1 MLVNGTLMAAAVRR
15 PVTSPPD
22 DGRCD
27 AAIAPQLPLKSRLR
41 LGQPSRVNTRENR
54 CQQARISA
62 EIVNARNLT
71 SVSSIFEP
79 NNVSTKFHHFMVTFL
94 VWEL

>member
-1 MLVNGTLMAAAVRR
+1 L
-15 PVTSPPD
+15 PVE
-22 DGRCD
+22 
-27 AAIAPQLPLKSRLR
+27 LRLR
-41 LGQPSRVNTRENR
+41 LGQPLRMNTRENR
-54 CQQARISA
+54 CREARIFA

-79 NNVSTKFHHFMVTFL
+79 NNVSAKFHHFMVTFL